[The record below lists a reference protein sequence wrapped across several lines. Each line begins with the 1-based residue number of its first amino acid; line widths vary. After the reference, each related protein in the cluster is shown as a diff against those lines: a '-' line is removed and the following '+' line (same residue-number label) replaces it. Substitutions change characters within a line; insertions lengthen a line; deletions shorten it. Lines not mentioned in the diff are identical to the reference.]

1 MITKLPHLFS
11 PRPYQQEKLTKFF
24 IEGVKN
30 QLWVDHRRSGKDLTA
45 LTILTAEAILERG
58 IYLYLFPESTQLRK
72 VIWRGIDAD
81 GIPFLDRIPKALID
95 GKPNN
100 TELFVKLINGSKIQ
114 FSGTDNPHSLRGMG
128 ARGII
133 WSEFQNHNPIAFE
146 IMSPMIVQTKGWQ
159 IIQGTPLGKN
169 HFYHMYQS
177 LQENQE
183 WFIKKLTVEDT
194 KNWNGS
200 PVITQAQIDNE
211 RAKGISEESIRQEY
225 YCDFNIGAPGSYYT
239 HQIDKAE
246 KENRITNFEIN
257 RALPIFTTWDI
268 GVSDPTSIWFFQP
281 RSDGMIDFIYCLEE
295 TDKGIE
301 YFVKRLYEI
310 KAELKITASYAG
322 HIMPHDVAQRKFMAT
337 PRSSLSILHD
347 YKIHPFVCPNVG
359 IDNGVQAVR
368 AIFDKCRFHKTN
380 CTIGIDALR
389 EYRREWDDENKTF
402 RSKPL
407 HNWAS
412 HLSDSFR
419 YFAVYW
425 RDAMIRDN
433 KPRTYVNEIL
443 ESY

>member
-11 PRPYQQEKLTKFF
+11 PRPYQHEKLTKFF
-24 IEGVKN
+24 ADGVKN
-30 QLWVDHRRSGKDLTA
+30 QLWVDHRRAGKDLTA
-45 LTILTAEAILERG
+45 LTILTAEAIRERG

-81 GIPFLDRIPKALID
+81 GIPFLDRIPKELIE

-133 WSEFQNHNPIAFE
+133 WSEFQNHNPMAFE

-177 LQENQE
+177 LQENSS
-183 WFIKKLTVEDT
+183 WFVKKLTVEDT
-194 KNWNGS
+194 KNWDGS
-200 PVITQAQIDNE
+200 PVINQAQIDDE

-239 HQIDKAE
+239 QQIDKAE
-246 KENRITNFEIN
+246 AEKRIINFDIDPN
-257 RALPIFTTWDI
+257 IPVYTTWDI
-268 GVSDPTSIWFFQP
+268 GVSDPTSIWLFQP
-281 RSDGMIDFIYCLEE
+281 KSDGTIDFIYSFEE
-295 TDKGIE
+295 NDQGIE
-301 YFVKRLYEI
+301 YFVKKIYEI
-310 KAELKITASYAG
+310 KAQLKINASFKG
-322 HIMPHDVAQRKFMAT
+322 HIAPHDVAQRKMMGVV
-337 PRSSLSILHD
+337 RSTLSEMNRLR
-347 YKIHPFVCPNVG
+347 IHPFVCPKIDINEG
-359 IDNGVQAVR
+359 IQAVR
-368 AIFDKCRFHKTN
+368 AIFHKCRFHKTN
-380 CTIGIDALR
+380 CAAGLDALR

-425 RDAMIRDN
+425 RDTMIRDN
-433 KPRTYVNEIL
+433 KPRVYVNEIL
-443 ESY
+443 ENY